1 MSRPKNTKPKPS
13 PEPWVPPPQPALTS
27 ANQDDVVLAGSLLQE
42 TYRKGIS
49 ESILESV
56 TKGNFL
62 DTAVQAA
69 GITTDAFYAALRIAR
84 QPVPPEGVSDMQW
97 QFLRRF
103 AVQLEQAEAK
113 AETQLVASLLA
124 SGSASAVVQF
134 LERRWPRKFAPPQMQ
149 QGTTKNTINQ
159 RLNINVSEMS
169 SEQLVAMLEKFG
181 LKPLAKE

>member
-1 MSRPKNTKPKPS
+1 MN
-13 PEPWVPPPQPALTS
+13 PPTLSS
-27 ANQDDVVLAGSLLQE
+27 ANQDDVTLAGSLLQE

-84 QPVPPEGVSDMQW
+84 QSAPPEGVSDAQW
-97 QFLRRF
+97 LFLRRF

-113 AETQLVASLLA
+113 AETQIVATLLA
-124 SGSASAVVQF
+124 SGSASAVMTF
-134 LERRWPRKFAPPQMQ
+134 MERRWPRKYQPPQFA
-149 QGTTKNTINQ
+149 GTTKNTINQ
-159 RLNINVSEMS
+159 RLNINVAEMT

-181 LKPLAKE
+181 LKPLLKE